1 MPRLDL
7 YYFCDG
13 LTANNRNQELIQD
26 RFPLPRFIVCDAGG
40 SQARFLLSKLNPST
54 THTTGAYGGVSQT
67 AQTIFTDDVS
77 LQTFMDH
84 LMK

>member
-1 MPRLDL
+1 
-7 YYFCDG
+7 
-13 LTANNRNQELIQD
+13 
-26 RFPLPRFIVCDAGG
+26 VCDAGG

-54 THTTGAYGGVSQT
+54 THTTGAYGGVGAQT

>member
-1 MPRLDL
+1 MQLTVLQDL
-7 YYFCDG
+7 I
-13 LTANNRNQELIQD
+13 TD

-54 THTTGAYGGVSQT
+54 THTSGAFGAGAAS

-77 LQTFMDH
+77 LHTFMDH